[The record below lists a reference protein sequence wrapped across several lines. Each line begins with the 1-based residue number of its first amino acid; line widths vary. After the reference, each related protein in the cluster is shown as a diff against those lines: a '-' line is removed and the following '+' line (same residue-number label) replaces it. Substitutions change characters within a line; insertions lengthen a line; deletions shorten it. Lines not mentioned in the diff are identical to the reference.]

1 MKPNSTTTS
10 LADIPA
16 IILCG
21 GQGTRL
27 REETEFI
34 PKPMVDIGGRPI
46 MWHIMKHY
54 YEAGVRNFYLCLGYK
69 GGIIKNYFLDY
80 RYRDINFSIDFSHH
94 GPIRGSG
101 VEFLDERK
109 IEDWRVNLIE
119 TGADSQT
126 ASRINRVLPYLNSQT
141 FFVTYGDGLSN
152 VDLHALLQCHQ
163 SGGRLATLTAV
174 RPSSRF
180 GELKLEDGKVTN
192 FQEKPQ
198 ISAGWINGG
207 FQVFERAA
215 FDQVDPTRDDVVLET
230 DVLQQLAEDHQLS
243 VYEHDG
249 FWQAMDTY
257 RETQMLRDMWAKG
270 HSPWK
275 TW

>member
-1 MKPNSTTTS
+1 MAP
-10 LADIPA
+10 
-16 IILCG
+16 
-21 GQGTRL
+21 
-27 REETEFI
+27 
-34 PKPMVDIGGRPI
+34 V
-46 MWHIMKHY
+46 
-54 YEAGVRNFYLCLGYK
+54 
-69 GGIIKNYFLDY
+69 
-80 RYRDINFSIDFSHH
+80 
-94 GPIRGSG
+94 RGSG

-119 TGADSQT
+119 TGAESQT
-126 ASRINRVLPYLNSQT
+126 ASRISRVLPYLKNQT

-163 SGGRLATLTAV
+163 SGGRLATLTGGSPFIPLWRAEV
-174 RPSSRF
+174 
-180 GELKLEDGKVTN
+180 GGWKVTN

-215 FDQVDPTRDDVVLET
+215 FDQVDPSRDDVVLET

-243 VYEHDG
+243 VYQHDG

-275 TW
+275 TGARDAVMSFWQNRHVLVTESYRLYRRLA

>member
-1 MKPNSTTTS
+1 MVRASPP
-10 LADIPA
+10 ADLSHVPL

-46 MWHIMKHY
+46 LWHIMKHY
-54 YEAGVRNFYLCLGYK
+54 YQFGVRDIYLCLGYK

-80 RYRDINFSIDFSHH
+80 RYRDVNFSIDFSQH
-94 GPIRGSG
+94 GPVRGSG
-101 VEFLDERK
+101 IEFLDGLQV
-109 IEDWRVNLIE
+109 EDWRVSLVE
-119 TGADSQT
+119 TGAESQT
-126 ASRINRVLPYLNSQT
+126 ATRIKRVLNYLKAPR
-141 FFVTYGDGLSN
+141 FFVTYGDGLSD
-152 VDLHALLQCHQ
+152 VDIAGLLACHQ
-163 SGGRLATLTAV
+163 QAGRLATLTAV

-180 GELKLEDGKVTN
+180 GELGLVDGRVES
-192 FQEKPQ
+192 FREKPQ
-198 ISAGWINGG
+198 VSEGWINGG

-215 FDQVDPTRDDVVLET
+215 FDAVDPAVDDVVLET
-230 DVLQQLAEDHQLS
+230 DVLRHLADQQQLS
-243 VYEHDG
+243 VFEHHG

-257 RETQMLRDMWAKG
+257 REAQLLRDMWARG
-270 HSPWK
+270 NPPWR